1 MSDAELISRLQD
13 AVNGEQAFYLR
24 DLLQAIDRIEQ
35 YDVAVKEL
43 FSLLDATEETD
54 EGRVHRPVQI
64 VCVRTD
70 MLIKLENVLATL
82 KSTM

>member
-1 MSDAELISRLQD
+1 MS
-13 AVNGEQAFYLR
+13 Y
-24 DLLQAIDRIEQ
+24 RIEAGSKEEWAERAINAEKKL
-35 YDVAVKEL
+35 AVLENSIKKL

-82 KSTM
+82 KSTMEENME